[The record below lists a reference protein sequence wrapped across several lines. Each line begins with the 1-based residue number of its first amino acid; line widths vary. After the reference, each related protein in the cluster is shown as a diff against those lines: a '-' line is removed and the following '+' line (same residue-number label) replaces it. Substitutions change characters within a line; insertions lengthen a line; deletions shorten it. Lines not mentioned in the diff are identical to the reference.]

1 MSFSWNNDL
10 IFLFHRGR
18 YFQAYEA
25 FGAHITTEGVRFCI
39 WVPDARSVRVS
50 GTFTN
55 WSKEGIAMA
64 LIGPGSEI
72 WQMIVPEA
80 RVGDRYKYVI
90 ETKTG
95 ERIWKMDPYSREVE
109 LPPATA
115 SIVSDFSRS
124 PRSENS
130 KRVKQKRACNRV
142 QPINIYE
149 MHIGSWR
156 ESCDSYHSLAKVL
169 PMYLVELGYTHVEFM
184 PVMHHPFG
192 GSWGYQITGFYAAN
206 AKWGSPNE
214 LRELVEACHQVGL
227 AVLFDW
233 VPGHFCQNEEG
244 LSLLNGNDVYE
255 AEEHPEWG
263 TKRFKISRPE
273 VQSFLLSN
281 AAYWFAYY
289 DIDGIRVDGVASM
302 LQPGQVYDSDAID
315 FFQNLNLLIFKRFPY
330 ALMSAEDSTVF
341 PHVTAPVRL
350 GGLGFNFKWNMGW
363 MNDTLRY
370 FSLSPREKSKKHHQL
385 TFSIVYAFDESF
397 ILPFSHDEVVHGK
410 KTLLDRMPGEYDEM
424 FNQLRVLYLYMMTHP
439 GKKLSFMGN
448 ELAPFLEWRYYEA
461 LEWKMLGYDAHRAFY
476 RYLRQLNRFYL
487 KEKSLWERDTTREG
501 FRWIDADNQ
510 EQSIFVYQRFAEDP
524 RNYSLV
530 VINEGGRNYIEYRMG
545 VAECLK
551 YRMVFSSNNYA
562 EGLDQAVK
570 KTMQASSVPWQ
581 NQPYSI
587 CLRLPAYTGLIIK
600 PVRKRRKNDVSNS

>member
-25 FGAHITTEGVRFCI
+25 FGAHVTTEGVRFCI

-55 WSKEGIAMA
+55 WSKEGIAME
-64 LIGPGSEI
+64 LISPGSEI
-72 WQMIVPEA
+72 WQMIVPVA
-80 RVGDRYKYVI
+80 RIGDRYKYVI
-90 ETKTG
+90 ETEAG
-95 ERIWKMDPYSREVE
+95 EKIWKMDPYSREVE

-130 KRVKQKRACNRV
+130 KWVKQKRACNRV

-156 ESCDSYHSLAKVL
+156 ETCDSYHSLAKVL

-214 LRELVEACHQVGL
+214 LRKLVEACHQVGL